1 MRPAPDP
8 GWLPYWKMLF
18 GFLLLA
24 MLAVLAGLIA
34 LGKVHQESSFG
45 LEGIIGGLTA
55 LAGGFVNW
63 AFTTEKHG
71 PTPPDQP

>member
-1 MRPAPDP
+1 MIHKAPAP
-8 GWLPYWKMLF
+8 GWMPFLKMIF
-18 GFLLLA
+18 GFLLLL
-24 MLAVLAGLIA
+24 MLAILAAIIA

-63 AFTTEKHG
+63 AFTIGKGKDNE
-71 PTPPDQP
+71 

>member
-1 MRPAPDP
+1 MF
-8 GWLPYWKMLF
+8 F
-18 GFLLLA
+18 GFLLLL
-24 MLAVLAGLIA
+24 MLAVLASMIA

-63 AFTTEKHG
+63 AFTVGKKE
-71 PTPPDQP
+71 